1 MDNIRAYTG
10 HENQCRGVDEL
21 RLSGGK
27 ANELRILSVRN
38 GKGLEFWISLD
49 RCADIPRLSCNG
61 VNYGFLSPCGFAAPE
76 FYDKNEFLKNFTAG
90 FFTTCGFENAG
101 ASKEY
106 KGKTLP
112 MHGTCANIPAEW
124 FMHDIT
130 EDEIIIKARI
140 RDAVLFGRKLV
151 LLRTYRV
158 SLVENTI
165 TLEDEVENIGGSDE
179 YLMLLYHCNMGYPL
193 LSEKAVMKIPHSS
206 VRPHNARAAE
216 GIDDCLVIEKPQ
228 DGFEEQCYYY
238 DVLEKDGYCTI
249 GIENPENNAAI
260 ELSWNKKGIDCFT
273 QWKMMG
279 SGEYVMGLEPGN
291 CTPEGVEAMEKAGKL
306 KVLKPHEKYKT
317 ELIFRCGLR

>member
-1 MDNIRAYTG
+1 MG
-10 HENQCRGVDEL
+10 HENQCFGVDEM
-21 RLSGGK
+21 RLTGGK
-27 ANELRILSVRN
+27 ASDLRILSVRN
-38 GKGLEFWISLD
+38 GKGLDFWISLD

-76 FYDKNEFLKNFTAG
+76 FYDKNEFLKSFTAG

-106 KGKTLP
+106 KGKILP

-124 FMHDIT
+124 FMYEVDK
-130 EDEIIIKARI
+130 EEIVIKAKI

-151 LLRTYRV
+151 LLRTYHV
-158 SLVENTI
+158 SLKENTI
-165 TLEDEVENIGGSDE
+165 KLVDEIKNIGNTEE

-193 LSEKAVMKIPHSS
+193 LSETAKMKIPHSS

-216 GIDDCLVIEKPQ
+216 GIENCLEIEKPQ

-238 DVLEKDGYCTI
+238 DVLENNGYCMI
-249 GIENPENNAAI
+249 SIDNPENNAAI
-260 ELSWNKKGIDCFT
+260 ELSWKKPGIDCFT

-291 CTPEGVEAMEKAGKL
+291 CTPEGVEAMEKSKTL
-306 KVLKPHEKYKT
+306 KILKPNKKYET
-317 ELIFRCGLR
+317 ELIFKCGIR